1 VGLSPT
7 SLTSMA
13 PAPMLSRR
21 FTWTLVIILLGSTTI
36 NYIDRQSVS
45 VLAPVLREEFNL
57 SNSAYAAIL
66 NAFMISYTIMYGV
79 GGWIIDKLGVRRG
92 LSLSVILWSVASC
105 LQAFARGAVSMGF
118 CRALLGMG
126 EGGNW
131 PAFAKGISMWVPK
144 KMQSLAVGIANS
156 GSSVGSAIA
165 VPLIAW
171 LTLHWGWRFAFLVTG
186 SFGFLWL
193 GIWLWATSRL
203 DKISPGLS
211 SARAP
216 TPIKRIS
223 WLRLL
228 RYRQTW
234 SVFICRFLADPI
246 WYFYVFWMPE
256 FLKRERGLELST
268 IGMVGWIPYVV
279 ADISNFA
286 SGGLSSWLLHRG
298 WSLNRTR
305 KTIMAASAII
315 CPLGVAA
322 VFCDTLFWTMF
333 FISLATFSV
342 IFWAVAVHSIPM
354 DFFPTEYVGSVFG
367 FGGTG
372 SSLGTVFTTWAIGL
386 VLDRFHSYTP
396 VFIFVG
402 SLLPLAFIIGTS
414 MMGKVYPLTIEPHQ

>member
-79 GGWIIDKLGVRRG
+79 GGWIIDKLGVRGG

-105 LQAFARGAVSMGF
+105 LQAFARGAVSMEF

-193 GIWLWATSRL
+193 GIWLCATSRL